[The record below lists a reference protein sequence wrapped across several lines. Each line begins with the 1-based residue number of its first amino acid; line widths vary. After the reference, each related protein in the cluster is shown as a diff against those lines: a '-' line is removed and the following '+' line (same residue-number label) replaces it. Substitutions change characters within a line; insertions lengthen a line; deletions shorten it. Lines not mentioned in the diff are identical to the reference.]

1 MCCPRSDVQNED
13 TRLRA
18 ILERLD
24 DMENKMTE
32 VTSFSQGAGSITE
45 SAKLEKQEETPA
57 PFSQQDIL
65 MDSGERGTFKSI
77 N

>member
-32 VTSFSQGAGSITE
+32 VTSFSHGGGSITE
-45 SAKLEKQEETPA
+45 SAKQEESPAPA
-57 PFSQQDIL
+57 PFSHQDIL
-65 MDSGERGTFKSI
+65 MDSGERGTLRSL